1 MKHLSVNGRQ
11 AIDDLAGRHGFSS
24 GAVRSMHESV
34 IQGNATMAQFSHPEF
49 GGSGQWMSGGMTM
62 LSDMFND
69 QLKNRVASLCSDIAQ
84 LLNNQPNLLESESIH
99 QQNHGSGQQG
109 SGAGESHP
117 KTDWWPAD
125 LHRPD
130 SAGAQNGVRYA
141 YFGKACRLAIER
153 DGKVTLYDTLDHRI
167 SGVSQQQSG
176 SASLTFS
183 SQHGS
188 VDVGRLPVVRSS

>member
-1 MKHLSVNGRQ
+1 MKHLSANGRQ
-11 AIDDLAGRHGFSS
+11 AIEELASRHGFSS
-24 GAVRSMHESV
+24 DAVRSMLESV

-62 LSDMFND
+62 LSDMFDN
-69 QLKNRVASLCSDIAQ
+69 QLKNRVASLCSGLAQ
-84 LLNNQPNLLESESIH
+84 LLNNEPALLESESIH
-99 QQNHGSGQQG
+99 QQNHGSAQQG
-109 SGAGESHP
+109 SGAGESHR
-117 KTDWWPAD
+117 KMDWWPEE

-141 YFGKACRLAIER
+141 YFGNACRLAIER